1 MLNLTNRFN
10 QIKDLNDGLST
21 LMVLC
26 MTVYGANYSK
36 VDIEEA
42 MDLVDGAD
50 YRKADREAI
59 VTSLINLTKKQ
70 VKKGGKRAL

>member
-42 MDLVDGAD
+42 MDLVDSAD
-50 YRKADREAI
+50 YRKGDREAI
-59 VTSLINLTKKQ
+59 VTSLVNLTKKQ
-70 VKKGGKRAL
+70 VKKSGKRAI

>member
-1 MLNLTNRFN
+1 MIQMLKRFE
-10 QIKDLNDGLST
+10 QIKEMNSGLST
-21 LMVLC
+21 LMILC
-26 MTVYGANYSK
+26 LTVYGANYSK

-59 VTSLINLTKKQ
+59 VTSLVNLTKKQ
-70 VKKGGKRAL
+70 VKKSGKRAI